1 MTLIK
6 IKTIMEQKKLTRKQ
20 VAICKE
26 LVALMKKAEDNG
38 IKFVFDEQDYLLSAY
53 NGKGI
58 ESVDSDYSGSMCSE
72 CVKFDWQKTIDIAYP
87 DYVNSNVEDVYIN
100 FEEK

>member
-1 MTLIK
+1 
-6 IKTIMEQKKLTRKQ
+6 MEQKNLTKKQ

-26 LVALMKKAEDNG
+26 LVALMRKAAENG
-38 IKFVFDEQDYLLSAY
+38 IMFVFDESDYLLSAY

-58 ESVDSDYSGSMCSE
+58 ESVDSDYSSSMCE
-72 CVKFDWQKTIDIAYP
+72 GCVKFDWQKTIDIAYP

-100 FEEK
+100 FE